1 MEAVL
6 TLACP
11 PDVACWDQLD
21 PGTALESEDDLD
33 SPPWDDAALK
43 QLRDEARAGC
53 LLCSLDEWN
62 EEDRDDA

>member
-1 MEAVL
+1 MEAVQ

-21 PGTALESEDDLD
+21 PDAALDLQDDPG
-33 SPPWDDAALK
+33 SPSWDDAVLK
-43 QLRDEARAGC
+43 QLRDQAAAGC